1 MIKFIYFGDLYE
13 VKMSELLKDLKK
25 IKVQAGND
33 LDLMKDLM
41 SGGGGDRS
49 AMEGLMKML

>member
-25 IKVQAGND
+25 IKVQAGDD
-33 LDLMKDLM
+33 LDLMKELM
-41 SGGGGDRS
+41 SGGGGDGS

>member
-1 MIKFIYFGDLYE
+1 
-13 VKMSELLKDLKK
+13 MSELLKDLKK

-33 LDLMKDLM
+33 LDLMKELM
-41 SGGGGDRS
+41 SGGGGDGS